1 MFAAAW
7 NFEVFQTK
15 VTLDAPD
22 FVKENS
28 IPEVFSPSG
37 FEAPSEGY
45 AIREG

>member
-22 FVKENS
+22 FVKENN
-28 IPEVFSPSG
+28 ILEVSSPSG
-37 FEAPSEGY
+37 FKAPSEGC
-45 AIREG
+45 ATLEG

>member
-1 MFAAAW
+1 MLAAAW

-28 IPEVFSPSG
+28 ILEVSSPGG

-45 AIREG
+45 AALEG